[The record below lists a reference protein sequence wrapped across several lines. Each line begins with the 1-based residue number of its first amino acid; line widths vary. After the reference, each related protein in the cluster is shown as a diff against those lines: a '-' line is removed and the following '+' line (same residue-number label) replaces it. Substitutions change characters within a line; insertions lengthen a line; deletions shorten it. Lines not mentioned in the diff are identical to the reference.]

1 MYIHKSTHKKSFF
14 IYICE
19 EVEIVYVMDDVVP
32 LYDYIKNNDL
42 SNDQQ
47 K

>member
-1 MYIHKSTHKKSFF
+1 MYFKDFF
-14 IYICE
+14 MGCYYFLNICE